1 MKIAV
6 VGSINI
12 DQSVETDRIPRK
24 GETIAGQSLQYTPGG
39 KGANQ
44 AVAMGRLGAEVV
56 FFGCVGDDANGK
68 AMLEN
73 LGSQGVSTTHIQTIE
88 NVPTGIA
95 LITVGDDDNTIIIVS
110 GANHYVDKPYID
122 KIKHYLTE
130 FDLVVLQNEIPK
142 ETNLYVID
150 FCNQNHI
157 PVLFNPAPIE
167 GVDMDIIEKVT
178 YFTPNEHEA
187 ELLFQTNDYEE
198 LVKKYPEKLLITMGE
213 KGVLV
218 QLNDGETLTVPA
230 RKTKVVDTTGAGD
243 TLNGAFAM
251 QIAGGASVK
260 DALQFANVAASLSIE
275 KFGAQGG
282 MPTYE
287 EVVNALMK

>member
-73 LGSQGVSTTHIQTIE
+73 LESQGVSTTHIQTIE

-122 KIKHYLTE
+122 KIKHYLT
-130 FDLVVLQNEIPK
+130 
-142 ETNLYVID
+142 D

-287 EVVNALMK
+287 EVVNVLMK

>member
-1 MKIAV
+1 MKLRA
-6 VGSINI
+6 
-12 DQSVETDRIPRK
+12 
-24 GETIAGQSLQYTPGG
+24 
-39 KGANQ
+39 
-44 AVAMGRLGAEVV
+44 
-56 FFGCVGDDANGK
+56 
-68 AMLEN
+68 
-73 LGSQGVSTTHIQTIE
+73 
-88 NVPTGIA
+88 
-95 LITVGDDDNTIIIVS
+95 
-110 GANHYVDKPYID
+110 
-122 KIKHYLTE
+122 
-130 FDLVVLQNEIPK
+130 
-142 ETNLYVID
+142 
-150 FCNQNHI
+150 
-157 PVLFNPAPIE
+157 
-167 GVDMDIIEKVT
+167 
-178 YFTPNEHEA
+178 
-187 ELLFQTNDYEE
+187 EE

>member
-73 LGSQGVSTTHIQTIE
+73 LESQGVSTTHIQTIE

-260 DALQFANVAASLSIE
+260 DALQFANVAAS
-275 KFGAQGG
+275 K
-282 MPTYE
+282 
-287 EVVNALMK
+287 N

>member
-73 LGSQGVSTTHIQTIE
+73 LESQGVSTTHIQTIE

-187 ELLFQTNDYEE
+187 ELLLQTNDYED
-198 LVKKYPEKLLITMGE
+198 LVKKNPEKLLITMGE

-218 QLNDGETLTVPA
+218 QLIDGETLTVPA
-230 RKTKVVDTTGAGD
+230 RKT
-243 TLNGAFAM
+243 
-251 QIAGGASVK
+251 
-260 DALQFANVAASLSIE
+260 
-275 KFGAQGG
+275 
-282 MPTYE
+282 
-287 EVVNALMK
+287 

>member
-24 GETIAGQSLQYTPGG
+24 GETIAGQSLKYTPGG

-73 LGSQGVSTTHIQTIE
+73 LESQGVSTTHIQTIE

-187 ELLFQTNDYEE
+187 VLIFGDELSTENL
-198 LVKKYPEKLLITMGE
+198 LKKYPEKLVITQGSRGVSTCLKNGE
-213 KGVLV
+213 V
-218 QLNDGETLTVPA
+218 LTVPA
-230 RKTKVVDTTGAGD
+230 RKANVVDTTGAGD
-243 TLNGAFAM
+243 TLNGAFSVR
-251 QIAGGASVK
+251 IAAGDDMKS
-260 DALQFANVAASLSIE
+260 ALTYANVAASLSTE
-275 KFGAQGG
+275 KFGAQTG
-282 MPTYE
+282 MPTAE
-287 EVVNALMK
+287 EVANELK

>member
-1 MKIAV
+1 MYKR
-6 VGSINI
+6 
-12 DQSVETDRIPRK
+12 QVETDRIPRK

-73 LGSQGVSTTHIQTIE
+73 LESQGVSTTHIQTIE

-243 TLNGAFAM
+243 AFF
-251 QIAGGASVK
+251 AGVAIGMTYGKELKEAVEIGTRLAASVIITT
-260 DALQFANVAASLSIE
+260 DNVCPRFLPKELGLDIE
-275 KFGAQGG
+275 V
-282 MPTYE
+282 E
-287 EVVNALMK
+287 E

>member
-24 GETIAGQSLQYTPGG
+24 GETIAGQSLKYTPGG

-73 LGSQGVSTTHIQTIE
+73 LESQGVSTTHIQTIE

-150 FCNQNHI
+150 FCNQ
-157 PVLFNPAPIE
+157 
-167 GVDMDIIEKVT
+167 
-178 YFTPNEHEA
+178 
-187 ELLFQTNDYEE
+187 
-198 LVKKYPEKLLITMGE
+198 
-213 KGVLV
+213 
-218 QLNDGETLTVPA
+218 
-230 RKTKVVDTTGAGD
+230 
-243 TLNGAFAM
+243 
-251 QIAGGASVK
+251 
-260 DALQFANVAASLSIE
+260 
-275 KFGAQGG
+275 KFLRIFF
-282 MPTYE
+282 Y
-287 EVVNALMK
+287 

>member
-73 LGSQGVSTTHIQTIE
+73 LESQGVSTTHIQTIE

-95 LITVGDDDNTIIIVS
+95 LITVMIIQLLLSVVQIIMWIS
-110 GANHYVDKPYID
+110 RIL
-122 KIKHYLTE
+122 IKS
-130 FDLVVLQNEIPK
+130 N
-142 ETNLYVID
+142 
-150 FCNQNHI
+150 
-157 PVLFNPAPIE
+157 
-167 GVDMDIIEKVT
+167 
-178 YFTPNEHEA
+178 
-187 ELLFQTNDYEE
+187 
-198 LVKKYPEKLLITMGE
+198 IT
-213 KGVLV
+213 
-218 QLNDGETLTVPA
+218 
-230 RKTKVVDTTGAGD
+230 
-243 TLNGAFAM
+243 
-251 QIAGGASVK
+251 
-260 DALQFANVAASLSIE
+260 
-275 KFGAQGG
+275 
-282 MPTYE
+282 
-287 EVVNALMK
+287 

>member
-24 GETIAGQSLQYTPGG
+24 GETIAGQSLKYTPGG

-73 LGSQGVSTTHIQTIE
+73 LESQGVSTTHIQTIE

-110 GANHYVDKPYID
+110 GANH
-122 KIKHYLTE
+122 
-130 FDLVVLQNEIPK
+130 
-142 ETNLYVID
+142 
-150 FCNQNHI
+150 
-157 PVLFNPAPIE
+157 
-167 GVDMDIIEKVT
+167 
-178 YFTPNEHEA
+178 
-187 ELLFQTNDYEE
+187 
-198 LVKKYPEKLLITMGE
+198 
-213 KGVLV
+213 
-218 QLNDGETLTVPA
+218 
-230 RKTKVVDTTGAGD
+230 
-243 TLNGAFAM
+243 
-251 QIAGGASVK
+251 
-260 DALQFANVAASLSIE
+260 
-275 KFGAQGG
+275 
-282 MPTYE
+282 
-287 EVVNALMK
+287 